1 MQSNWT
7 HINFAAVNALC
18 LSRFDSLL
26 ATWLPDG
33 RLWGREWVALNPTR
47 ADRRSGSFRI
57 NVDTGRWADFAT
69 GDRGGDP
76 ISLFAYLNNL
86 SQSLAAR
93 ELKAQLGAAA

>member
-1 MQSNWT
+1 MTQHWT
-7 HINFAAVNALC
+7 PIDYAAVNALC

-69 GDRGGDP
+69 SDSGGDP

-86 SQSLAAR
+86 PQSRAAR
-93 ELKAQLGAAA
+93 ELKAQFGVTA

>member
-69 GDRGGDP
+69 NDRGGDP
-76 ISLFAYLNNL
+76 VSLFAYLNNL

-93 ELKAQLGAAA
+93 ELKAQLGVAA